1 MRGLNYPLLT
11 NQRPQRLMGTSL
23 RVILKLYRGL
33 MAPHAGQL
41 VTKYWLW
48 DQSITERSEAKI
60 MNSLCVTGDKTQSL
74 GNPGTLWDL
83 GWKVKVLDMLCLLD
97 IFIFKADDATERG
110 SFQHRY
116 YDLSHA
122 TWQSQELLMLSL
134 RDRAYRSSWQGSCE
148 LIEHCWMSVTDSLM
162 RLILDITQRELGAL
176 WTLKRSLGG
185 YFVCCFTGI

>member
-1 MRGLNYPLLT
+1 MRGLNYPSLT
-11 NQRPQRLMGTSL
+11 NQRAQRLMGTSL

-48 DQSITERSEAKI
+48 DQSITERSGAKI
-60 MNSLCVTGDKTQSL
+60 MNSLCVTGDKSQSL
-74 GNPGTLWDL
+74 GNSVRSG
-83 GWKVKVLDMLCLLD
+83 VKSESPWHVVSSWYLHFQGRWCNWERILSAPILRPESCNLT
-97 IFIFKADDATERG
+97 IARTADVIIE
-110 SFQHRY
+110 
-116 YDLSHA
+116 
-122 TWQSQELLMLSL
+122 

-162 RLILDITQRELGAL
+162 RLILDITQRVLVAL